1 MELQTIRKILRQ
13 KKQVNIFLAYIQCQ
27 LYGILISRKKA
38 QFISW
43 EDCMKKICSSIR
55 EHVTNVINIEKKKML
70 PSTKRD
76 KITTKCDDMLH
87 LWKKIH
93 KKVKDKNY

>member
-1 MELQTIRKILRQ
+1 
-13 KKQVNIFLAYIQCQ
+13 
-27 LYGILISRKKA
+27 
-38 QFISW
+38 
-43 EDCMKKICSSIR
+43 MKKICSSIR

>member
-1 MELQTIRKILRQ
+1 
-13 KKQVNIFLAYIQCQ
+13 
-27 LYGILISRKKA
+27 
-38 QFISW
+38 
-43 EDCMKKICSSIR
+43 MKKICSSIR

-76 KITTKCDDMLH
+76 KITPKCDDMLH

-93 KKVKDKNY
+93 KKVKDKNYWKVRDHWNFTGKYRGAVPSICNLRFNFPQFFAMSQIMITIS

>member
-1 MELQTIRKILRQ
+1 
-13 KKQVNIFLAYIQCQ
+13 
-27 LYGILISRKKA
+27 
-38 QFISW
+38 
-43 EDCMKKICSSIR
+43 MKKFCSSIR

-76 KITTKCDDMLH
+76 KITPKSDDMLH